1 MPEGRWPFCRLGNQ
15 GSSIELPSMPWS
27 DWEVPGDQIE
37 ICKRPDGSD
46 WELGAGAFGKV
57 QRHAWHR
64 RSFTQP
70 ADPRFMILCPIHRDA
85 E

>member
-1 MPEGRWPFCRLGNQ
+1 
-15 GSSIELPSMPWS
+15 MPWS

-57 QRHAWHR
+57 RAACMAQHIPHSACRHRVHDVVPNPQGCRVRTAVTR
-64 RSFTQP
+64 G
-70 ADPRFMILCPIHRDA
+70 
-85 E
+85 

>member
-1 MPEGRWPFCRLGNQ
+1 
-15 GSSIELPSMPWS
+15 MPWS

-57 QRHAWHR
+57 WAACMAPYI
-64 RSFTQP
+64 T
-70 ADPRFMILCPIHRDA
+70 
-85 E
+85 

>member
-1 MPEGRWPFCRLGNQ
+1 
-15 GSSIELPSMPWS
+15 MPWS

-57 QRHAWHR
+57 RLHASHNTLL
-64 RSFTQP
+64 TQP
-70 ADPRFMILCPIHRDA
+70 ANIGSIILLYLHLYFTARSDTFMKQRDCLRRSSKH
-85 E
+85 

>member
-1 MPEGRWPFCRLGNQ
+1 
-15 GSSIELPSMPWS
+15 MPWS

-57 QRHAWHR
+57 CMHGRMH
-64 RSFTQP
+64 P
-70 ADPRFMILCPIHRDA
+70 ILSLQARACISEGP
-85 E
+85 